1 MTTQTLTLPA
11 AAPVR
16 LPARPGYW
24 GMVGQRLRRDP
35 VTVTFCLL
43 MLAIVLAA
51 VFAPLI
57 SPFDPY
63 KESVILRLKPFGF
76 RGHLLARTSWGG
88 TSWRAS
94 STAGAARC

>member
-1 MTTQTLTLPA
+1 
-11 AAPVR
+11 
-16 LPARPGYW
+16 
-24 GMVGQRLRRDP
+24 MVGQRLRRDP
-35 VTVTFCLL
+35 VTVLFCLL

-76 RGHLLARTSWGG
+76 PGLCWARTSSGG

-94 STAGAARC
+94 FTAGVPRC